1 MNTGE
6 KTAEWK
12 REISVLEQK
21 IRVLEQSDAE
31 RKQVMDALR
40 ISAAVLESV
49 VENSPSAIWISDEK
63 GTMIRMN
70 QACRDLFQVS
80 DEELVGKYNVLEDNI
95 VEQQGAIPL
104 VRRVFEKGETV
115 RFTLQYDSAQLRPV
129 QLGKTALRILEV
141 TISPVLD
148 SRGRFIHAIIQHLDI
163 TERMTNTEQI
173 RQLINEQ
180 RAVLNTISMG
190 ICFAR
195 HRKVQWVNPS
205 FARMFGYEPDELP
218 GVDTSIFYADQ
229 EDYRR
234 VGKEGYAR
242 ISKGDIY
249 ATEAWMM
256 KKDGTP
262 HILCDITGQ
271 ALNPQNLE
279 EGSIWVLHDI
289 TERRHA
295 EEALQESE
303 ERFRRL
309 ANAAQEGIIIQQGGV
324 ILEANESVC
333 RMFGFELQEAVG
345 RNVLDFLAP
354 QSVTPAVKMLGREE
368 TYVEA
373 LGIRKDK
380 TVFPLELFGKT
391 ITLRNGKAWI
401 IAARDLSKQR
411 HAEEAL
417 RSSEERFK
425 RLVQNSNDIIAV
437 LDENGMLT
445 SVSES
450 VERILGYQVENLIG
464 VDAFDFIHPDDL
476 QMTRQILSETVV
488 QKTGTTHWAEFR
500 FRRKDENWAV
510 MESVATNLLKDPVV
524 RGIVLNV
531 RDITERKNAEKE
543 KHKLQEQLQQA
554 MKMEAIGR
562 LAGGVAHD
570 FNNILTVITGYVEL
584 ARIKLQPPDP
594 LLRAVNGIQKAAESA
609 AALTKQLLAFSRRQ
623 IIEPKVVNLNDLVR
637 SLVKMLTR
645 LIGEDVEL
653 DTVLEAQLG
662 SVKVDPGQFEQVLV
676 NLSVNARD
684 AMPDGGRLVIETAN
698 CELDEEYCSRHP
710 EMRPGRYILLA
721 LSDTGHGMSDEVKRH
736 LFEPFFTTKTMG
748 QGTGLG
754 LATTFGI
761 VKQAGGT
768 IETYS
773 EVNRGTTF
781 KIYLPRV
788 EEQAVRLIKEA
799 TELEPVHG
807 KETILLVE
815 DDDGVRDVA
824 LNLLE
829 HLGYNVLTAA
839 NGGEALLLVEKHGD
853 DIAMLMTDVVMPGM
867 NGRELAERLLR
878 LKPELKVLFTSG
890 YTENVIVHHGI
901 LNSNLNFIGKP
912 YTLQALARKMREVLE
927 PEKK

>member
-1 MNTGE
+1 MKE
-6 KTAEWK
+6 SERIAELNC
-12 REISVLEQK
+12 EISVLRQR
-21 IRVLEQSDAE
+21 IRDLEQSEAGCRRAE
-31 RKQVMDALR
+31 EVLR
-40 ISAAVLESV
+40 ISEAALENV
-49 VENSPSAIWISDEK
+49 IENCPSAIWISDDK

-70 QACRDLFQVS
+70 QACRDLIRVT

-95 VEQQGAIPL
+95 VEQQGAMPL
-104 VRRVFEKGETV
+104 VRSVFEKGETV
-115 RFTLQYDSAQLRPV
+115 RFTLQYDSAQLRPI
-129 QLGKTALRILEV
+129 QLGTTTQRVVEV

-148 SRGRFIHAIIQHLDI
+148 SQGHIIHAIIQHLDI
-163 TERMTNTEQI
+163 TEQTASSQQI
-173 RQLINEQ
+173 RQLSNEQ

-190 ICFAR
+190 ICFAKNR
-195 HRKVQWVNPS
+195 IVQWVNPM
-205 FARMFGYEPDELP
+205 FARMFGYELDELW
-218 GVDTSIFYADQ
+218 GVDTSIFYADP

-249 ATEAWMM
+249 TTEARMK

-262 HILCDITGQ
+262 HILCEITGQ
-271 ALNPQNLE
+271 ALNPRDLE

-289 TERRHA
+289 TERKQA
-295 EEALQESE
+295 EEQLLESE

-309 ANAAQEGIIIQQGGV
+309 ANAAQEGIIIQQGGT
-324 ILEANESVC
+324 ILEANESAC
-333 RMFGFELQEAVG
+333 RMFGFELSEAVG
-345 RNVLDFLAP
+345 RNVLDFLDP
-354 QSVTPAVKMLGREE
+354 KSVTPAVKMLGQEE

-373 LGIRKDK
+373 LGLRKDK

-391 ITLRNGKAWI
+391 IMLRNGKAWI

-437 LDENGMLT
+437 IDENGVLT

-464 VDAFDFIHPDDL
+464 VNAFDFIHPDDL
-476 QMTRQILSETVV
+476 QMTRQVLSETVV

-500 FRRKDENWAV
+500 FRRRDRSWAV

-531 RDITERKNAEKE
+531 RDVTERKNGEQE
-543 KHKLQEQLQQA
+543 NQKLQGQLQQA
-554 MKMEAIGR
+554 MKMEAVGR

-570 FNNILTVITGYVEL
+570 FNNLLTVITGYLDL
-584 ARIKLQPPDP
+584 ARIKLKPPDP
-594 LLRAVNGIQKAAESA
+594 LLRSINGIHKAAESA
-609 AALTKQLLAFSRRQ
+609 AALTRQLLAFSRRQ
-623 IIEPKVVNLNDLVR
+623 IIEPKVVNLNDLVG

-645 LIGEDVEL
+645 LIGEDVALETVL
-653 DTVLEAQLG
+653 DTKLG
-662 SVKVDPGQFEQVLV
+662 SVKVDTGQFEQVLV

-684 AMPDGGRLVIETAN
+684 AMPDGGRLVIETSN
-698 CELDEEYCSRHP
+698 CDLDEEYCSRHP
-710 EMRPGRYILLA
+710 EVRPGKYVLLA
-721 LSDTGHGMSDEVKRH
+721 VSDTGHGMSDEVKQH
-736 LFEPFFTTKTMG
+736 LFEPFFTTKSKG

-754 LATTFGI
+754 LATTFGV

-768 IETYS
+768 IEAYS
-773 EVNRGTTF
+773 ELGRGSTF

-788 EEQAVRLIKEA
+788 EERAERLVKEA
-799 TELEPVHG
+799 PDRKTARG
-807 KETILLVE
+807 SETVLLVE
-815 DDDGVRDVA
+815 DDESVRDMA
-824 LNLLE
+824 LNILE

-839 NGGEALLLVEKHGD
+839 NGGEALLLMEKQGD
-853 DIAMLMTDVVMPGM
+853 DIDMLMTDVVMPGM
-867 NGRELAERLLR
+867 NGRELAERLIGI
-878 LKPELKVLFTSG
+878 KPELKVLFTSG

-901 LNSNLNFIGKP
+901 LDSNLNFIGKP
-912 YTLQALARKMREVLE
+912 YSLQALARKMREVLG
-927 PEKK
+927 PGKT